1 MDKFFSLLA
10 LAFVLLLCVVVT
22 LVILSKNKLNKEE
35 LPSNLL
41 LEQAAEFAADTHSVE
56 NLTSLHFK
64 LPHMGAEI
72 VASLAKVL
80 PDVKSLAS
88 LDLGDTLINSAVAK
102 DIFTIAQSNPNFV
115 TKINGLPNSHE
126 INAVV
131 ANNWKNLGQQ
141 VEREVSSL
149 VDDHKFP
156 VAVAGIKD
164 KPKLSW

>member
-131 ANNWKNLGQQ
+131 ANN
-141 VEREVSSL
+141 
-149 VDDHKFP
+149 
-156 VAVAGIKD
+156 
-164 KPKLSW
+164 